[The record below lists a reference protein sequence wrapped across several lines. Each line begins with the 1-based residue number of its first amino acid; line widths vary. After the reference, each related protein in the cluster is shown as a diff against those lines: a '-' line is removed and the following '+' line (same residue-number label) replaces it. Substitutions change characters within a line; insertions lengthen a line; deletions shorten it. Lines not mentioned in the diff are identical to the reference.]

1 MCKHK
6 VYISLH
12 SNEEIGTPLTCA
24 AKNGHEQIVDYLIT
38 SGADKDGLYETVRI
52 AMGSRNVFL
61 EQR

>member
-12 SNEEIGTPLTCA
+12 SNEEIVTPLTCA

-38 SGADKDGLYETVRI
+38 SGANRNGLFKTVRI
-52 AMGSRNVFL
+52 ALGSRNVFL
-61 EQR
+61 ARR

>member
-1 MCKHK
+1 M
-6 VYISLH
+6 H

-38 SGADKDGLYETVRI
+38 SGASRNGLFEMVRI

-61 EQR
+61 AQR